1 MQQYLENVLQ
11 MNPQGKRQKFQEA
24 GVTTLAA
31 LVRKSDEFAHKA
43 SQTIRKSTTGQAP
56 ARDVSLEE
64 ETRLH
69 RLVIFCRFR
78 YMIQR
83 PQAFAA
89 ATLDALEEVA
99 MWCDQLEEDPSDDS
113 VAVFTDNCN
122 KKEWFES
129 IAAYLAR
136 KKGKTT
142 GFPLLCARGC

>member
-43 SQTIRKSTTGQAP
+43 SQTIRKSTTGQAL
-56 ARDVSLEE
+56 ARDVTLEE
-64 ETRLH
+64 ESRLH

-78 YMIQR
+78 YVIQR
-83 PQAFAA
+83 PIAFGV
-89 ATLDALEEVA
+89 ATPENLEEVTT
-99 MWCDQLEEDPSDDS
+99 WYDQLEEDPADDT

-129 IAAYLAR
+129 IAA
-136 KKGKTT
+136 
-142 GFPLLCARGC
+142 